1 MDFNPQQPI
10 WLQIYNLLCGRI
22 VDRTLQAEERFPSL
36 RDLGME
42 LQVNPNTLVRV
53 YNRMQE
59 EGIIVNRRGVG
70 YFVTAEAHHLIT
82 ETWRKEFI
90 HNEVPAFFTR
100 MMQVGVD
107 FQTLNYLYN
116 KLKESTDENKQ

>member
-70 YFVTAEAHHLIT
+70 YFVTTEAHHLIT